1 MTRRD
6 PTIIIRQM
14 IDFAS
19 DGLEV
24 SAGRARPDLDGDIR
38 LRYALTYVL
47 LGIGEAANRLPAEF
61 HSRHPSVAW
70 SNIIG
75 MRHRL
80 VHGYDSV
87 DLDRVWLVV
96 TAELRPLIA

>member
-1 MTRRD
+1 M
-6 PTIIIRQM
+6 
-14 IDFAS
+14 AS
-19 DGLEV
+19 RSLLAALGPI
-24 SAGRARPDLDGDIR
+24 SIATSG